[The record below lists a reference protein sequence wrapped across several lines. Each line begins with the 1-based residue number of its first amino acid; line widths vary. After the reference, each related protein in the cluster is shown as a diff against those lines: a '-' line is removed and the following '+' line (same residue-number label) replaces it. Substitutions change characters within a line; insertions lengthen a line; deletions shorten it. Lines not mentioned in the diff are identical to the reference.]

1 MMRILKQ
8 FCMMT
13 EEWRHT
19 QIVSF
24 MYGLKMQGKALL
36 TPTFSHDR
44 ITEIIQLEQQKE
56 TKYEKMRA
64 V

>member
-1 MMRILKQ
+1 MKNMITNEKHTRKNEGRLSDK
-8 FCMMT
+8 
-13 EEWRHT
+13 EEHR
-19 QIVSF
+19 SD
-24 MYGLKMQGKALL
+24 LE
-36 TPTFSHDR
+36 DR